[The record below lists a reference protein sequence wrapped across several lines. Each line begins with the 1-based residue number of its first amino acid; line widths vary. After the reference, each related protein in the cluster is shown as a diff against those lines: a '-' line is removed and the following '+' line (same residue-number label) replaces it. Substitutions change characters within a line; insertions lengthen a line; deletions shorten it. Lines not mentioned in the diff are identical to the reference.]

1 MAKLQIKDVST
12 VMNST
17 IVTGFLRDGELK
29 VGMRVKVDDRTLE
42 IKTIEVKHEPK
53 EKAVAGDVV
62 NISVRFFSNIFG
74 EGVASGKPNPE
85 YDLLKG
91 MKKAILEFS

>member
-1 MAKLQIKDVST
+1 MANLQIKDVST

-17 IVTGFLRDGELK
+17 IVTGFLREGELIVGMKAK
-29 VGMRVKVDDRTLE
+29 VGDRTLE
-42 IKTIEVKHEPK
+42 IKTLEIKHEPK
-53 EKAVAGDVV
+53 QKAVAGDVV

-85 YDLLKG
+85 YELLKG
-91 MKKAILEFS
+91 MKKGILEFS

>member
-29 VGMRVKVDDRTLE
+29 VGMRAKVEDRTLE

-74 EGVASGKPNPE
+74 EGVASGKANPE
-85 YDLLKG
+85 YELLKG